1 MSSAVGRRAI
11 WIFGATVFF
20 TLYVSLLVYPAAR
33 ILHLLLPEQPFAMG
47 LATTFCTPILIRI
60 WVELAPSR
68 FTRALSRISLT
79 FLGVCFVA
87 WTPVVLFELINLAV
101 PLNPT
106 AAGTALLTIVA
117 LLSAYAC
124 FNALHIRLERV
135 HIHAPAA
142 LNGKVIAQVS
152 DLHIG
157 SLHPRQLKRVVRLL
171 NKAEPDYVALTGDI
185 VDFKEIPAEALAP
198 LRDLTAPAYFIIGN
212 HERYVDV
219 DDICARIE
227 GHGVTV
233 LRNSSVIDGPLQFI
247 GIDDAERKD
256 QVARKLPELHPAAD
270 KFRVLLYHRPDGA
283 EDAAAWGAHLMLAGH
298 THNGQIV
305 PFNFLVQRYFPRIA
319 GLHQVGACQ
328 LHVSTGTGVW
338 GPVLRLGSTSSI
350 TLLHLG

>member
-1 MSSAVGRRAI
+1 MSSAVGRRAT
-11 WIFGATVFF
+11 WIFGASVFF

-33 ILHLLLPEQPFAMG
+33 IVHLLLPDQAFAMG
-47 LATTFCTPILIRI
+47 LAITFCTPILIRI
-60 WVELAPSR
+60 WVELTPSR

-79 FLGVCFVA
+79 FLGVCFIA

-106 AAGTALLTIVA
+106 AAGTALLTIVG
-117 LLSAYAC
+117 LLSGYAC
-124 FNALHIRLERV
+124 FNAQHIRLERV
-135 HIHAPAA
+135 HIDAPDA
-142 LNGKVIAQVS
+142 LKGQVIAQVS

-171 NKAEPDYVALTGDI
+171 EGARPDYVVLTGDI
-185 VDFKEIPAEALAP
+185 VDFKEIAAEELAP
-198 LRDLTAPAYFIIGN
+198 LRELTAPTYFIIGN

-233 LRNSSVIDGPLQFI
+233 LRNASVIDEHVQFI

-256 QVARKLPELHPAAD
+256 QLARKLPDLRPAAG

-319 GLHQVGACQ
+319 GLHHVNGCQ

-338 GPVLRLGSTSSI
+338 GPVLRLGSSSSI
-350 TLLHLG
+350 SLLQLG